1 MEATD
6 AAGYHADEDYYTQ
19 LFNCTFLPPAA
30 DAPDYFGDT
39 TFMTSCDSRWRRHH
53 SVVTSRLVMTSHSR
67 RSRMSIVE
75 LVASCINIQ
84 PHSCHSIDFIY
95 Y

>member
-39 TFMTSCDSRWRRHH
+39 TFMTSCDSR
-53 SVVTSRLVMTSHSR
+53 
-67 RSRMSIVE
+67 
-75 LVASCINIQ
+75 
-84 PHSCHSIDFIY
+84 
-95 Y
+95 